1 MARVSKWRVLFQ
13 NKPFVLFLAAIPIVL
28 TLGGLGYIAHRHVVS
43 RGTVPVDTHPVP
55 RAQVVISGF
64 LYTRSVDGHT
74 KWFIKAMKAS
84 IGKGETTTRLWNL
97 SAHILVKPDLV
108 LDISGDKGVIDQIS
122 HQFYVKEKQVPVAAR
137 FSNGLEIVSSRLDY
151 DDKADSIHTNGQ
163 VLILG
168 HSMIIHGRGLHSTPK
183 KQFFQLDEGVRAV
196 FAG

>member
-1 MARVSKWRVLFQ
+1 MARLTGWRGVFQ

-28 TLGGLGYIAHRHVVS
+28 TLGGLGYIAHRHVIS

-64 LYTRSVDGHT
+64 LYTRSVNGHT
-74 KWFIKAMKAS
+74 KWFIRARKAS
-84 IGKGETTTRLWNL
+84 IGKGEATTRLWNL
-97 SAHILVKPDLV
+97 SAHILVKPELV
-108 LDISGDKGVIDQIS
+108 LDISGDEGVIDQIS
-122 HQFYVKEKQVPVAAR
+122 HQFYVKKKMIPVAAR
-137 FSNGLEIVSSRLDY
+137 FSNGLVIVSSRLDY
-151 DDKADSIHTNGQ
+151 DDKRDSIHTSGQ

-168 HSMIIHGRGLHSTPK
+168 HAMIIHGRGLHSTPK